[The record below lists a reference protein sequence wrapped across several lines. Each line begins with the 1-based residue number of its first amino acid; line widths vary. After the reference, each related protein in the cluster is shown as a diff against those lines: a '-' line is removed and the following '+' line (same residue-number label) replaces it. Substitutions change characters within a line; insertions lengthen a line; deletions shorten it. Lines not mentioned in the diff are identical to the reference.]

1 MKQLEKILV
10 PVDINGDYSE
20 QINTAIKIARVYN
33 SEIIITHVLSEEA
46 RSGSIG
52 MKRMLLESVN
62 EALDKINDTFKK
74 ERIITKKPIIK
85 HGKLI
90 DNILKTATKQDVNL
104 IVAGSGCKVEHD
116 RHKLGSNAERLMRYS
131 HIPIWVVTTKEESG
145 ISNFL
150 CPVDFSEPSRTAL
163 NSAISLAKDFNAKL
177 RVLGVVEPVLNL
189 SPRYHLEDLDEENN
203 RRMEQLEKDMT
214 NFLKDFDF
222 TGVDHTVDLQ
232 AGNVA
237 LTIVNM
243 VKNNNHDLL
252 IMGTTG
258 RSGLKRVLMGSVTN
272 KVTRELPCSFI
283 TTKSKDILHS
293 KFYNDVKEIERH
305 FKKGLKLA
313 DKDKNNEAIREFTIC
328 LRINNMYIPAIYKLS
343 EVYNELGDEAKAIY
357 YNNMAKELL
366 TRLWDEEIEH
376 KIRSHYKS

>member
-1 MKQLEKILV
+1 MKQLERILV
-10 PVDINGDYSE
+10 PVDINSDYSE
-20 QINTAIKIARVYN
+20 QIKTAIKIAQVYN
-33 SEIIITHVLSEEA
+33 SEIIITHVLAEEA
-46 RSGSIG
+46 GSGSIG

-62 EALDKINDTFKK
+62 EALDKINDTLKE

-90 DNILKTATKQDVNL
+90 DNILKIATKQDVNL
-104 IVAGSGCKVEHD
+104 IVVGSGCKVEHD
-116 RHKLGSNAERLMRYS
+116 QHKLGSNAERLMRYS
-131 HIPIWVVTTKEESG
+131 HIPIWVVSTKGGSE

-150 CPVDFSEPSRTAL
+150 CPVDFSDPSRTAL
-163 NSAISLAKDFNAKL
+163 NSAISLAKDFNARL
-177 RVLGVVEPVLNL
+177 RVLAVVEPVLNL
-189 SPRYHLEDLDEENN
+189 SPRYQLEDLEEENT
-203 RRMEQLEKDMT
+203 RRMQHLEKEMA
-214 NFLKDFDF
+214 NFIKDFDF
-222 TGVDHTVDLQ
+222 TGVEHVIDLQ

-237 LTIVNM
+237 LTIVNI

-305 FKKGLKLA
+305 FKKGVKLA
-313 DKDKNNEAIREFTIC
+313 DKGKNIEAIREFTIC

-343 EVYNELGDEAKAIY
+343 EVYNVVGDEAKAIY

-366 TRLWDEEIEH
+366 TRLWDEEIEE
-376 KIRSHYKS
+376 KIRGHYKS